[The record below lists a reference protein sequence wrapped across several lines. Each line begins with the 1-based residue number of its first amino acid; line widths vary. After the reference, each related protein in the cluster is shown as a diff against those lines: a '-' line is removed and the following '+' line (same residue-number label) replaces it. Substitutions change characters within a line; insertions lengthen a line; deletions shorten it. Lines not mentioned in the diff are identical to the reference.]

1 MRAVA
6 SAAELLD
13 LEINVD
19 VNGTDLSGRV
29 KSLSL
34 FSHFDAGAWSLDL
47 VFDNNG
53 PEWIDDGADLG
64 LGPNDPNSAYNAG
77 GVPLLGAYHAVTL
90 KIRKTG
96 VGAWTTMFEG
106 FIGPG
111 PRDEGED
118 WGAADEV
125 NITCVGC
132 SQPLKDAM
140 VEKRLA
146 LRYTD
151 AVISSIG
158 DPCLLNRI
166 IQDQF
171 GTGTSYAV
179 KYIDN
184 PDKSV
189 SEYVVSNVSVWAAL
203 ENALAPTGYRL
214 IERWHAG
221 SSAFFPCVMDPQ
233 RLKVVPDITYSGDFD
248 RRRISGSESD
258 VRTYIA
264 VVYGDADEHEEKYV
278 YDEASDAIKAKF
290 GIPDGAGGRLHKIMV
305 YRTQER
311 SLIDSES
318 EARSLA
324 ADIRSDLQ
332 EPTPDCA
339 IHIPFWDPRF
349 EPFDLF
355 RAIGENYT
363 TDLGVMEVRWSW
375 SFNNPLGETELTGAV
390 DKIIGAKDLWLSGDV
405 KRGDVSYK
413 QRIEDLS
420 SRKPDQPDA
429 PQLDGSWYIGE
440 AGTPQPVVDV
450 SYHAAVPWWVKERI
464 VSVSTLT
471 IKDAGTAS
479 AGGDNYLDDSGKAWT
494 PGNFSGGS
502 RDWLFITGGP
512 GVGQER
518 RIKENSATRITVQSN
533 WGTNPDATSTYAILR
548 QDRNPSEEYSDVG
561 PYHRLS
567 GWQEGRY
574 VGVKVALRPAG
585 R

>member
-1 MRAVA
+1 MRAVT

-34 FSHFDAGAWSLDL
+34 LSHFDAGAWSLDL
-47 VFDNNG
+47 VFDNNA
-53 PEWIDDGADLG
+53 PEWIDAGANLG

-77 GVPLLGAYHAVTL
+77 GVPLLGAYHPVTFKL
-90 KIRKTG
+90 RKTG
-96 VGAWTTMFEG
+96 VGTWTTMFEG

-125 NITCVGC
+125 NVTCVSN

-140 VEKRLA
+140 IEKRLA
-146 LRYTD
+146 RRYVN

-158 DPCLLNRI
+158 APCLLNRI
-166 IQDQF
+166 IQDKF
-171 GTGTSYAV
+171 GAGTSYAV
-179 KYIDN
+179 KYIAN

-221 SSAFFPCVMDPQ
+221 SGAFFPCVMDPQ
-233 RLKVVPDITYSGDFD
+233 RSKVVPDITYSGDFD

-258 VRTYIA
+258 VRTYVA

-278 YDEASDAIKAKF
+278 YDEASDAIKAKY

-311 SLIDSES
+311 SLVDSES
-318 EARSLA
+318 EARALA
-324 ADIRSDLQ
+324 ADIRHDVQ

-355 RAIGENYT
+355 RAVGENYT

-375 SFNNPLGETELTGAV
+375 SFSNPLGETELTGTV
-390 DKIIGAKDLWLSGDV
+390 GKIIGAKDLWLSRDV
-405 KRGDVSYK
+405 KRKGVDMK
-413 QRIEDLS
+413 DRIDDLS
-420 SRKPDQPDA
+420 SRIPSQPSS
-429 PQLDGSWYIGE
+429 PQLDGAWYIGE
-440 AGTPQPVVDV
+440 DGTPQPVIDV
-450 SYHAAVPWWVKERI
+450 TYHGAVPWWVKERI
-464 VSVSTLT
+464 LSVTTFTKMDS
-471 IKDAGTAS
+471 GTATS
-479 AGGDNYLDDSGKAWT
+479 SGDNYLDDSGKAWT
-494 PGNFSGGS
+494 VGNFSGGS
-502 RDWLFITGGP
+502 RDWIFITAGTGA
-512 GVGQER
+512 GQER
-518 RIKENSATRITVQSN
+518 KIKENTATRITVQLD
-533 WGTNPDATSTYAILR
+533 WDTNPDVTSTYVILR

-561 PYHRLS
+561 PYHRLR

-574 VGVKVALRPAG
+574 VGVKVAHRPAG